1 MPTASRPWADRVN
14 ELASEPV
21 SPHPGDASDEGS
33 EAMESLV
40 LGPVLR
46 HVGETTAAVWV
57 QLDRAATVTVTC
69 RAADRLS
76 RSPAQPESGLGCSAR
91 TFEVHGHHYAL
102 VTVTGLEPDTTY
114 PYEVAVDGDL
124 VWPPP
129 VSPFP
134 PSALRTRG

>member
-1 MPTASRPWADRVN
+1 MF
-14 ELASEPV
+14 
-21 SPHPGDASDEGS
+21 
-33 EAMESLV
+33 LV

-46 HVGETTAAVWV
+46 HVGDTTAAVWV
-57 QLDRAATVTVTC
+57 QLDRPATVCV
-69 RAADRLS
+69 
-76 RSPAQPESGLGCSAR
+76 LGCSAR
-91 TFEVHGHHYAL
+91 TFEVRGHHYAL

-134 PSALRTRG
+134 PSALRTRGPDSTRRQRIVFGSCRYAKVAPFTEPKLARRLGIDALDALAV